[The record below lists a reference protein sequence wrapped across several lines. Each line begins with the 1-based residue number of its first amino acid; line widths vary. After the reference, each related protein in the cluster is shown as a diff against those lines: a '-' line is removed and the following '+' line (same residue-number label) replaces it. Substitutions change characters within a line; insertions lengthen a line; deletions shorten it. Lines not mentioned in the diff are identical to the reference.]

1 MEKYFKILE
10 KMMLKAYKN
19 NEVPVAA
26 LMVYNNKVISKGF
39 NKRNLS
45 NNVLDH
51 AEIIAIKKANKRLKS
66 WRLTDCDL
74 YVTLEP
80 CEMCKKIIEESRI
93 SNVYY
98 MLKSKTNKTNKTNY
112 IFLENDFSKM
122 IKQNMMDFF
131 KNKR

>member
-26 LMVYNNKVISKGF
+26 LMVYNNKVISKGI

-98 MLKSKTNKTNKTNY
+98 MLKSKTNKTNY

>member
-26 LMVYNNKVISKGF
+26 IMVYNNKVIYKGF

-98 MLKSKTNKTNKTNY
+98 MLKSKTNKMNKTNY
-112 IFLENDFSKM
+112 IFLENDFSKV

>member
-26 LMVYNNKVISKGF
+26 LMVYNNKVISKGI

-80 CEMCKKIIEESRI
+80 CDMCKRIIEESRI

>member
-26 LMVYNNKVISKGF
+26 LMVYNNKVISKGI